1 MKFYNEMEQSW
12 RKLKQNRPEV
22 AKAIEES
29 DEREYLGHGGWK
41 SASQTTPC
49 DDLVYRAPIQTEAEK
64 FLEKWKGKKITV
76 ANVWDEDRY
85 FIPNSNDGENVIGIN
100 NYDKPD
106 YIDIFGLGW
115 QLWESPKPKGKL
127 DARKVAGWWCT
138 WGSKKESVM
147 VNIVHNNGKSLVTPA
162 GIHWSIEQIEA
173 DKSITFSQDPMKPL
187 DQWQTLEQICGG
199 ES

>member
-1 MKFYNEMEQSW
+1 MKYYNEMEQSW

-64 FLEKWKGKKITV
+64 FLEKWKGKRIRLEYWEDHNYVIPNGLKNDDLFTFIDQDG
-76 ANVWDEDRY
+76 DED
-85 FIPNSNDGENVIGIN
+85 FH
-100 NYDKPD
+100 NYYCDW
-106 YIDIFGLGW
+106 L
-115 QLWESPKPKGKL
+115 LWEPPKPKGKL
-127 DARKVAGWWCT
+127 DTRRVAGWWVFFLGGLNYLMCSDVGRCGLSLKVSDT
-138 WGSKKESVM
+138 W
-147 VNIVHNNGKSLVTPA
+147 VNIENLKCAV
-162 GIHWSIEQIEA
+162 
-173 DKSITFSQDPMKPL
+173 FSKDPSTPL
-187 DQWQTLEQICGG
+187 DQWQTLEEICGG